1 MIGGRAVF
9 AGWKAAELEIRMTR
23 ITAGLAVGLLLMGA
37 GAPAAFAS
45 PVGQTCAVELQQLC
59 PAAKGAALHQCRAA
73 HRGNFSASCQQA
85 LAASGM
91 KLKDVK
97 PETR

>member
-1 MIGGRAVF
+1 
-9 AGWKAAELEIRMTR
+9 MTR
-23 ITAGLAVGLLLMGA
+23 ITAGLAIGLLLMS
-37 GAPAAFAS
+37 APAAFAT

-59 PAAKGAALHQCRAA
+59 PGATGAALHQCRAA

-97 PETR
+97 PDTR

>member
-1 MIGGRAVF
+1 
-9 AGWKAAELEIRMTR
+9 MTR
-23 ITAGLAVGLLLMGA
+23 ITAGLAIGLLLMGA
-37 GAPAAFAS
+37 SAPAAFANQ
-45 PVGQTCAVELQQLC
+45 VGETCAVELQQLC

-73 HRGNFSASCQQA
+73 HQDNFSAACQQA

-91 KLKDVK
+91 KLKDIK